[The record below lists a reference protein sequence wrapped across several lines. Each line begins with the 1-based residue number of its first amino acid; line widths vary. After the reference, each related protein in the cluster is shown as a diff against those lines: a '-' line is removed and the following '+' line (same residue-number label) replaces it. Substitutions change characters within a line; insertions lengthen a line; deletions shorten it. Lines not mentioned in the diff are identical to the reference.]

1 MKKLLCSILVGLAA
15 LSVTGCDDDEVKT
28 PDFAVS
34 TAQWTFSQQ
43 EGMTY
48 TTNET
53 GAPRKATLTVTCGD
67 ETRTIGVEQETV
79 VPESAAGKGRR

>member
-34 TAQWTFSQQ
+34 TAQWTSP
-43 EGMTY
+43 
-48 TTNET
+48 N
-53 GAPRKATLTVTCGD
+53 RKAC
-67 ETRTIGVEQETV
+67 
-79 VPESAAGKGRR
+79 SA